1 MTLKIGNHRRLAR
14 GLVTL
19 GFGFFVGAQAPTVF
33 GARGAVN
40 DSAITAEST
49 PVKVNVTRNDTGF
62 NTKDYTVEIVRKPR
76 KGEASVGSDK
86 RIEYSPEANFHGRD
100 TVLYRLTDNLGYN
113 SKATLTVTVE
123 SASTGSSAGD
133 AMNDSARTNKGKIV
147 KVDVAKNDSGFNNQ
161 NYTIA
166 IVRKPRKGEA
176 SVGSDKQIRYT
187 PDADF
192 VGKDAVIYRLTD
204 NRGYRSKAT
213 LTVTVDD
220 VPKSSTRNQRSA
232 DSSENRRLVL
242 QWKPNSKAVDGYIVL
257 FGTKKSNTTLQV
269 SDISVRRGTLD
280 RRSPSVVLFTAS
292 DLGIGAG
299 DNACFRIQA
308 YNDAG
313 RSPQSDA
320 VCKTIR

>member
-1 MTLKIGNHRRLAR
+1 M
-14 GLVTL
+14 

-33 GARGAVN
+33 GAGRAVK
-40 DSAITAEST
+40 DSANTAENT

-62 NTKDYTVEIVRKPR
+62 NTKDYEIEIVRKPR
-76 KGEASVGSDK
+76 KGEVRVGSDK
-86 RIEYSPEANFHGRD
+86 RIEYSPDANFHGRD
-100 TVLYRLTDNLGYN
+100 RVLYRLTDNLGYN

-147 KVDVAKNDSGFNNQ
+147 KVDVAKNDSGFNNR
-161 NYTIA
+161 NYAIA

-192 VGKDAVIYRLTD
+192 VGKDTVIYRLTD

-220 VPKSSTRNQRSA
+220 VPKSSARNPVDDAPKSSAGNQRSA
-232 DSSENRRLVL
+232 NSSVNRRLVL
-242 QWKPNSKAVDGYIVL
+242 QWKPNPKAVDGYIVL

-299 DNACFRIQA
+299 DNACFRLQA
-308 YNDAG
+308 YNDGG
-313 RSPQSDA
+313 RSPQSEA
-320 VCKTIR
+320 VCTTIR